1 MFETFKT
8 IIEAGGYALADLLAR
23 IRTMYATGDLT
34 EAQLGEL
41 TDLAREHADPEDSY
55 APVLER
61 VTALERWQ
69 ADVESRLAALE
80 SDTGGTGEPAP
91 EPSDEWPEYVQPTG
105 AHDAYHTGDRIT
117 WQGRHYTCTM
127 DGCVWSPTDYPQ
139 AWKEE
144 A

>member
-41 TDLAREHADPEDSY
+41 TDLAREHAHPEDSY

-61 VTALERWQ
+61 VTALERCQ
-69 ADVESRLAALE
+69 ADVESRLTALE
-80 SDTGGTGEPAP
+80 TGTGTAPDP

-127 DGCVWSPTDYPQ
+127 DGCVWSPADYPQ

-144 A
+144 S